1 MSFLRDPNLGRILP
15 GAPNRSRA
23 HPGFDKPRQ
32 RIDEALVTPTRA
44 CFSPMNGREEMRRD
58 DSPSRA
64 ARTALPRRPI
74 AG

>member
-15 GAPNRSRA
+15 DAPNRSRVHA
-23 HPGFDKPRQ
+23 GFDKLRQ
-32 RIDEALVTPTRA
+32 RIDEPPMTATRA
-44 CFSPMNGREEMRRD
+44 CFSPMNGREKMHRA